1 MKKKVIS
8 AIISATLALGLLAG
22 CGSSG
27 SASTAGTA
35 ETSGSQEASSG
46 DKVTIRVFSNLPD
59 RTSGQGLIE
68 QMLFDQYMSENPNV
82 TIQTEELDDESY
94 KTKFKAYA
102 SGSDMPDLI
111 NVWGQPSFLNE
122 VIDAGLIAE
131 LNPDDYKDYGFI
143 DGALEGF
150 SKDGKLYGLARNTDV
165 MAFYYNKKLFE
176 ENGVE
181 VPKTY
186 DDFLKACET
195 FKNAGIIPV
204 SMDGSDKWPASIY
217 INALYQQFDGADATT
232 DVREAVQNGDYSN
245 ENWKK
250 ALDLFKQTVDAGVF
264 QTGFE
269 TTDYGTSMNLFT
281 NAQAAMFYMGS
292 WEMSMATNEDIP
304 EEIRNNIGVFN
315 MPTVNGGKGSEGVHA
330 EAFQGACDP
339 DKRKLIKENNL
350 WNFYIRMS

>member
-35 ETSGSQEASSG
+35 EASGSQEASSG

-186 DDFLKACET
+186 DDFLEACET

-217 INALYQQFDGADATT
+217 INALYQNVFDYLHIL
-232 DVREAVQNGDYSN
+232 RS
-245 ENWKK
+245 
-250 ALDLFKQTVDAGVF
+250 VF
-264 QTGFE
+264 
-269 TTDYGTSMNLFT
+269 
-281 NAQAAMFYMGS
+281 
-292 WEMSMATNEDIP
+292 I
-304 EEIRNNIGVFN
+304 
-315 MPTVNGGKGSEGVHA
+315 
-330 EAFQGACDP
+330 
-339 DKRKLIKENNL
+339 DK
-350 WNFYIRMS
+350 